1 MLGVAS
7 VVAVLVLGT
16 ACGNDDGVDSE
27 STDAPTPRSAAAT
40 VPSQPAP
47 APAPAPAAPQPLP
60 LPGAPLA
67 PPRLD
72 TAIEGTV
79 AFGNGQPL
87 VGARVLMVSAS
98 VLVSRTNAQTDAA
111 GRYRIEGLREGTFT
125 LAVISREGKQL
136 GRGSAEV
143 AEGKTSELD
152 FVVEGEPAGTIEG
165 RVTDGS
171 GNGLVGLRVF
181 IESDTAIF
189 KDDPT
194 RTSDDGSFSLG
205 SAALGSREVVV
216 IDSIGDVVASE
227 FVFVQSAEVAAVEIV
242 VSDAQAG
249 AAASIVDLRTCR
261 GVFDEPPP
269 TLTLQL
275 ISAENAP
282 QDDPSVVSMC
292 VAAVQSVDEQA
303 KGLSLTLTR
312 FESPAAAQARFSTLL
327 FTTGAGASEDGPDLR
342 SFLAVDNLSLQ
353 GSVYV
358 VQNSE
363 YVVQVHTTVKEGESP
378 AGLPD
383 SILGY
388 IEQLAKGVSGQL
400 P

>member
-1 MLGVAS
+1 MGVAG
-7 VVAVLVLGT
+7 VALTLVLGT
-16 ACGNDDGVDSE
+16 ACGSDDGVDSE
-27 STDAPTPRSAAAT
+27 STDVPTPRSAAAT

-60 LPGAPLA
+60 LPGAPLS

-79 AFGNGQPL
+79 AFRNGQPL

-98 VLVSRTNAQTDAA
+98 VLVPRTNAQTDTA

-136 GRGSAEV
+136 GRESAEV
-143 AEGKTSELD
+143 AEGETSELD

-165 RVTDGS
+165 RVTDAG
-171 GNGLVGLRVF
+171 GNGLGGLRVF

-194 RTSDDGSFSLG
+194 RTNEDGSFSLG
-205 SAALGSREVVV
+205 SVALGSREVLV
-216 IDSIGDVVASE
+216 IDSIEDVVASL

-242 VSDAQAG
+242 VSDAQAV
-249 AAASIVDLRTCR
+249 AAASSVELQTCR

-275 ISAENAP
+275 IRAENAP

-303 KGLSLTLTR
+303 KGTQPDVDQVRDAGGRPSQVLDAVVHDGR
-312 FESPAAAQARFSTLL
+312 RGVRRRAGPAVVSGGRRPLAPRQC
-327 FTTGAGASEDGPDLR
+327 LR
-342 SFLAVDNLSLQ
+342 S
-353 GSVYV
+353 
-358 VQNSE
+358 
-363 YVVQVHTTVKEGESP
+363 P
-378 AGLPD
+378 
-383 SILGY
+383 
-388 IEQLAKGVSGQL
+388 EQ
-400 P
+400 